1 MKRNTEHRR
10 SNKKIIAMLS
20 VLTVLALA
28 VIGYSVSGTVAW
40 LASKSESTVSTFTL
54 GDINIT
60 LTESSSDSQP
70 VKIIPGIDI
79 GKDPKVTVE
88 PNSEACWLFVK
99 AEETNWP
106 NFKDANGSKVS
117 YSVAG
122 GDNGWKALE
131 NVPGVSGVYY
141 REVSAGDAK
150 AGIAYNVLTGSDEH
164 PNGVVTVSSGLT
176 KTEVNSL
183 AGTQPKLTFTAY
195 AVQREGIDDAA
206 AAWAAV
212 EP

>member
-10 SNKKIIAMLS
+10 SNKKIAAMLS

-40 LASKSESTVSTFTL
+40 LASKSESTVSTFTI

-60 LTESSSDSQP
+60 LTESSADSQP

-88 PNSEACWLFVK
+88 SNSEACWLFVK

-106 NFKDANGSKVS
+106 DFTDANGTARKVS
-117 YSVAG
+117 PEIYTVNNNHFPHFSLFS
-122 GDNGWKALE
+122 ALLYKFE
-131 NVPGVSGVYY
+131 FVLFVTIAKIDFSARKHLIIYGVSDIVIN
-141 REVSAGDAK
+141 VSRLSRAK
-150 AGIAYNVLTGSDEH
+150 HSLLRIRYIWIH
-164 PNGVVTVSSGLT
+164 P
-176 KTEVNSL
+176 
-183 AGTQPKLTFTAY
+183 
-195 AVQREGIDDAA
+195 
-206 AAWAAV
+206 
-212 EP
+212 

>member
-99 AEETNWP
+99 AEETKWP
-106 NFKDANGSKVS
+106 DFTDENGSKVS
-117 YSVAG
+117 YSVAA
-122 GDNGWKALE
+122 GDNGWTALE
-131 NVPGVSGVYY
+131 NVPGVYY
-141 REVSAGDAK
+141 REVSAEKAK

-176 KTEVNSL
+176 KAEVDSL

-212 EP
+212 DP

>member
-28 VIGYSVSGTVAW
+28 VTGYPVSGTVAW
-40 LASKSESTVSTFTL
+40 LASKSESTVSTFTI

-60 LTESSSDSQP
+60 LTESSADSQP

-79 GKDPKVTVE
+79 GKDPKVKVE

-106 NFKDANGSKVS
+106 DFKDANGTERKVS
-117 YSVAG
+117 YSVAA

-131 NVPGVSGVYY
+131 NVPGVYY
-141 REVSAGDAK
+141 REVSAEDAK
-150 AGIAYNVLTGSDEH
+150 GGIAYYVLAGSAEH
-164 PNGVVTVSSGLT
+164 PNGVVTVSRELT
-176 KTEVNSL
+176 KTEVNRL

-206 AAWAAV
+206 AAWAAA
-212 EP
+212 EN

>member
-106 NFKDANGSKVS
+106 NFKDENGSKVS

-131 NVPGVSGVYY
+131 NVPGVYY

-164 PNGVVTVSSGLT
+164 LNGVVTVSSGLT
-176 KTEVNSL
+176 KAEVNSL

>member
-28 VIGYSVSGTVAW
+28 VTGYPVSGTVAW
-40 LASKSESTVSTFTL
+40 LASKSESTVSTFTI

-60 LTESSSDSQP
+60 LTESSADSQP

-79 GKDPKVTVE
+79 GKTPKVTVK

-106 NFKDANGSKVS
+106 NFMDANGTARKVS
-117 YSVAG
+117 YSVAA

-131 NVPGVSGVYY
+131 NVPGVYY
-141 REVSAGDAK
+141 REVSAENAK
-150 AGIAYNVLTGSDEH
+150 NGIAYYVLAGSAEH
-164 PNGVVTVSSGLT
+164 PNGVVTVSRELT

-183 AGTQPKLTFTAY
+183 AGAQPKLTFTAY

-206 AAWAAV
+206 AAWAAAQN
-212 EP
+212 